1 MRVSHHFYSVEP
13 AIFVF
18 FALVV
23 ITVGILY
30 GMREDRDASKRGR

>member
-1 MRVSHHFYSVEP
+1 MRVSHYFHSTEP

-30 GMREDRDASKRGR
+30 GIREDRDASK